1 MDRRRFLSLSALA
14 SGSLLLPF
22 GRSGWAAETTTPV
35 ASNKRLVV
43 ILLRGAVDGLNI
55 VVPYADP
62 AYYAARPTIAIAKPT
77 GDDQGALPLDRY
89 FGLHPA
95 LGGLM
100 PIWQQGDLA
109 FIHACGSPDPTRSHF
124 DAQLFMENGTP
135 GQARTGDG
143 WMNRLLATLPGP
155 HQPSQALAFSTTM
168 PHILAGPLSVAN
180 LPPGGAAN
188 RALVI
193 DQPNVS
199 AAFDRLYANQDRV
212 SNAYRDGQLARKE
225 LLADMHEETSQADA
239 GAPSPKGFA
248 ADAARLALMMRQ
260 DPRINLAFIDLG
272 GWDTHVRE
280 GNVKGQLADHLRQ
293 LGDGLVALHNGL
305 GAASQDTLVLV
316 MSEFG
321 RTFKENGDGGTDHG
335 HGNVMWAMGG
345 GIRGGKVYSVWPG
358 LDAAHLHEGRD
369 LAVTTDFRNVIA
381 TLVERHMRL
390 NDKQMAAI
398 FPTMPKATTDLSVMI
413 RS

>member
-1 MDRRRFLSLSALA
+1 MDRRRFLALSALA
-14 SGSLLLPF
+14 TGAALFPV
-22 GRSGWAAETTTPV
+22 GRSGWAAETVPN
-35 ASNKRLVV
+35 AGNKRLVV

-55 VVPYADP
+55 VVPYADQ
-62 AYYAARPTIAIAKPT
+62 AYYDARPTIAIAKPT
-77 GDDQGALPLDRY
+77 GDDQGVLPLDRY

-95 LGGLM
+95 LSGLM
-100 PIWQQGDLA
+100 PIWSQGDLA
-109 FIHACGSPDPTRSHF
+109 FVHACGSPDPTRSHF

-135 GQARTGDG
+135 GHARTADG
-143 WMNRLLATLPGP
+143 WMNRLLAQMPGP
-155 HQPSQALAFSTTM
+155 HDPAQALAFTTTM
-168 PHILAGPLSVAN
+168 PHIMAGAVNVAN
-180 LPPGGAAN
+180 LPPGNAAN
-188 RALVI
+188 RPLII

-199 AAFDRLYANQDRV
+199 AAFDKLYANNDRV
-212 SNAYRDGQLARKE
+212 GNAYRSGQDARKQ
-225 LLADMHEETSQADA
+225 LLADMHEDANPADA

-272 GWDTHVRE
+272 GWDTHVRQ
-280 GNVKGQLADHLRQ
+280 GNAKGQLADHLRQ
-293 LGDGLVALHNGL
+293 LADGLVTLHTGL

-345 GIRGGKVYSVWPG
+345 GIRGGKVYTQWPG
-358 LDAAHLHEGRD
+358 IDSAHLHEGRD

-381 TLVERHMRL
+381 TLTERHMRL

-398 FPTMPKATTDLSVMI
+398 FPNMPKATTDLSVMI
-413 RS
+413 RA

>member
-1 MDRRRFLSLSALA
+1 
-14 SGSLLLPF
+14 
-22 GRSGWAAETTTPV
+22 
-35 ASNKRLVV
+35 
-43 ILLRGAVDGLNI
+43 
-55 VVPYADP
+55 
-62 AYYAARPTIAIAKPT
+62 
-77 GDDQGALPLDRY
+77 
-89 FGLHPA
+89 
-95 LGGLM
+95 
-100 PIWQQGDLA
+100 
-109 FIHACGSPDPTRSHF
+109 
-124 DAQLFMENGTP
+124 
-135 GQARTGDG
+135 
-143 WMNRLLATLPGP
+143 
-155 HQPSQALAFSTTM
+155 
-168 PHILAGPLSVAN
+168 
-180 LPPGGAAN
+180 
-188 RALVI
+188 
-193 DQPNVS
+193 
-199 AAFDRLYANQDRV
+199 
-212 SNAYRDGQLARKE
+212 
-225 LLADMHEETSQADA
+225 
-239 GAPSPKGFA
+239 
-248 ADAARLALMMRQ
+248 MRQ